1 MTTELELRDGVRHGV
16 FVGGASSDEFAS
28 LAATLN
34 GEGFDVRPLADSL
47 DLRNRTP
54 ASGVQIAICSTH
66 LVPEVRR
73 QNGHDDVYVIAI
85 GGAEFAGSSLRSGAD
100 DYLSTP
106 LDAERV
112 RARLHVARRVHSLRE
127 AVLHKN
133 VTLTAANRKLEEA
146 NRRIHDELQA
156 AAAVQQSL
164 LPARNLRIPGM
175 QVGWRLRPCEELAG
189 DILNC
194 FRLDENHLAFYVL
207 DVSGHGVSSALL
219 SVQVSRLMSPLL
231 SESALLKEPLKE
243 PPWYRVV
250 EPSRV
255 AASLNQTFQTSEI
268 SNKYFT
274 MVYGTLHVESG
285 KLSLVAAGQP
295 SPLLVSPQGV
305 VSKISCPGLPIGFF
319 SDAEFGCFETT
330 LEPGARLWLYSDGII
345 EADDGNERML
355 GADNLQELITRY
367 ADRTPQ
373 EATDRIIETVEAW
386 SHPNALNDDCSLL
399 AIERA

>member
-1 MTTELELRDGVRHGV
+1 MATGLELCAGVRHGV

-28 LAATLN
+28 LTATLH

-47 DLRNRTP
+47 DLRERSP
-54 ASGVQIAICSTH
+54 ADGVQIAICSTH

-73 QNGHDDVYVIAI
+73 QNDHDDVYVIAM
-85 GGAEFAGSSLRSGAD
+85 GGAEFAASSLRSGAD

-133 VTLTAANRKLEEA
+133 VTLTEANRKLEEA

-164 LPARNLRIPGM
+164 LPARDLRIPGM
-175 QVGWRLRPCEELAG
+175 RVGWRLRPCEELAG

-194 FRLDENHLAFYVL
+194 FRLDEHHLAFYVL

-219 SVQVSRLMSPLL
+219 SVQISRLMSPLL
-231 SESALLKEPLKE
+231 SESALLKESLKE

-250 EPSRV
+250 EPVRV
-255 AASLNQTFQTSEI
+255 AASLNQTFQTSET

-274 MVYGTLHVESG
+274 MVYGTLHIESG
-285 KLSLVAAGQP
+285 ALSLVAAGQP

-305 VSKISCPGLPIGFF
+305 ASAISCPGLPIGFF
-319 SDAEFGCFETT
+319 SDAEFGRFETT

-345 EADDGNERML
+345 EAADGNEQML

-367 ADRTPQ
+367 ADRPPQ

-386 SHPNALNDDCSLL
+386 CHPNALDDDCSLL
-399 AIERA
+399 AIERT